1 MSDPNA
7 VMDGQRADAAAGES
21 AGMLVVRDGTLAPH
35 REPLDRSFGPLS
47 PAGVADPLNAG
58 VDYVRAM
65 HAVRRRWLPATAL
78 GLLLAGLVV
87 VPVWMLLPR
96 GYEAVA
102 WLRVRDKGGML
113 SHGRD
118 TAEYESYKKTQLQ
131 LMKSPYVL
139 QAALRKPGI
148 EDLEA
153 LREAGADPIGWLSR
167 GLLVTAPPESEVV
180 QVRLRG
186 KKAEDVAKIL
196 NAVINSFLDD
206 IVNKDRTERLGR
218 RDALEKKFK
227 ENMSELRSRRET
239 LNNLARTL
247 GTRDSAE
254 VANQRGLLL
263 DHVGTLRGLL
273 VQTQRDIAAID
284 AELWIADARESGEI
298 SPEDSLPEEVVEAS
312 LARDPQIV
320 ELIGRLSDI
329 EEAISFQEQRS
340 ARGGSEPAVRRL
352 RAQAEEL
359 AERVEE
365 RRGELRPAVIAQ
377 LMGDSIGRRGETPV
391 VLRKRREM
399 LAKTLEETS
408 KEFDK
413 LSKEVTELGK
423 ANADM
428 DARKVELEHLQRVTD
443 QIGIELESQA
453 IDLNMPNRL
462 TLIEPASVPQGN
474 DKLFRLL
481 LTALAGAAGFL
492 MGGGAI
498 VLLEYLRDHLNQVDD
513 VTRRVGVR
521 VLGTYPRVSRLRK
534 RQDYN
539 AVMAECGDTIRTLIS
554 QAGRETPKV
563 ILVTSA
569 IAGEGKT
576 TFAAQLAASL
586 ARADKRTLLLDGDLR
601 HPSAHMAL
609 DLELRAGLPEL
620 LRGEMGNDEAVQPTS
635 IEGLFAVTGGA
646 CDYVAISAL
655 SRPDLARI
663 VRGYRESFDHV
674 VIDAG
679 PVLEA
684 SDALL
689 LGQQSDAVILA
700 TMLDV
705 SRVPKITAAVDR
717 MRSVGV
723 RLLGVI
729 VNGGNVALPRRRSTL
744 PVPA

>member
-7 VMDGQRADAAAGES
+7 VMDERRTEAVAGEP
-21 AGMLVVRDGTLAPH
+21 GGTLVVRDGPLAPH
-35 REPLDRSFGPLS
+35 TQPFDPRLAGAVQPGGEM
-47 PAGVADPLNAG
+47 PAAG
-58 VDYVRAM
+58 GIDYVRAL
-65 HAVRRRWLPATAL
+65 HACRRRWLSATSL
-78 GLLLAGLVV
+78 GLLLAGLVA
-87 VPVWMLLPR
+87 VPAWMFLPR

-148 EDLEA
+148 EALET
-153 LREAGADPIGWLSR
+153 LREAGTDPIGWLSR
-167 GLLVTAPPESEVV
+167 GLLVTAAPESEVV

-206 IVNKDRTERLGR
+206 IVNKDRTERLSR

-227 ENMSELRSRRET
+227 ENMNELRERRET
-239 LNNLARTL
+239 MNNLAKTL

-254 VANQRGLLL
+254 VANQRGLLM

-273 VQTQRDIAAID
+273 AQTQRDIAAID
-284 AELWIADARESGEI
+284 AELWIADARERGEI
-298 SPEDSLPEEVVEAS
+298 SPEDSVPDEVVDAA
-312 LARDPQIV
+312 LARDLQVV
-320 ELIGRLSDI
+320 ELKARLANL
-329 EEAISFQEQRS
+329 EEAVSFQEQRS

-352 RAQAEEL
+352 QAQAREL
-359 AERVEE
+359 EERVED
-365 RRGELRPAVIAQ
+365 RRRELRPAIVAQ
-377 LMGDSIGRRGETPV
+377 LMGDAIGRRGETPV
-391 VLRKRREM
+391 VLRKRRQM

-408 KEFDK
+408 KEFDT

-428 DARKVELEHLQRVTD
+428 DARKIEVEHLQRVTD

-453 IDLNMPNRL
+453 IDLNMPNRV
-462 TLIEPASVPQGN
+462 TLIEPAGVPQGN
-474 DKLFRLL
+474 DRLFRLL
-481 LTALAGAAGFL
+481 LTALAGMGGFAL
-492 MGGGAI
+492 GGGAI
-498 VLLEYLRDHLNQVDD
+498 VMLEYLRDHVNQVDD
-513 VTRRVGVR
+513 VSRRVGVR
-521 VLGTYPRVSRLRK
+521 VLGTYPRVSSLRK
-534 RQDYN
+534 RQDSH
-539 AVMAECGDTIRTLIS
+539 AVLAECGDTIRTLIS
-554 QAGRETPKV
+554 QAGREAPKV

-569 IAGEGKT
+569 VAGEGKT

-601 HPSAHMAL
+601 HPNAHMAL
-609 DLELRAGLPEL
+609 ELELRAGLPEL
-620 LRGEMGNDEAVQPTS
+620 LRGELGNDEVVQPTA
-635 IEGLFAVTGGA
+635 IDGLFAVTGGA
-646 CDYVAISAL
+646 CDYAAISAL
-655 SRPDLARI
+655 SRPELARVI
-663 VRGYRESFDHV
+663 RGFRDSFDNI

-684 SDALL
+684 SDPLL
-689 LGQQSDAVILA
+689 LGRQSDAVILA

-705 SRVPKITAAVDR
+705 SRVPQVSAAVDR
-717 MRSVGV
+717 LRSVGV

-729 VNGGNVALPRRRSTL
+729 VNGGAVALPRRRSAV

>member
-1 MSDPNA
+1 MDERRTDA
-7 VMDGQRADAAAGES
+7 VRGEPGGS
-21 AGMLVVRDGTLAPH
+21 LVVRDGPLAPYPFDH
-35 REPLDRSFGPLS
+35 RLGAPS
-47 PAGVADPLNAG
+47 PVGGEASSTGG
-58 VDYVRAM
+58 VDYLRAI
-65 HAVRRRWLPATAL
+65 HAFRRRWLSATSL
-78 GLLLAGLVV
+78 GLLLAGLVA
-87 VPVWMLLPR
+87 VPVWMFLPR

-139 QAALRKPGI
+139 QAALRKPGV
-148 EDLEA
+148 DTLET
-153 LREAGADPIGWLSR
+153 LREAGTDPIGWLSR
-167 GLLVTAPPESEVV
+167 GLLVTATPESEVV

-218 RDALEKKFK
+218 RDALEKRFK
-227 ENMSELRSRRET
+227 ENMNELRDRRET
-239 LNNLARTL
+239 INNLAKTL

-254 VANQRGLLL
+254 VANQRGLLM

-284 AELWIADARESGEI
+284 AELWIADARERGEI
-298 SPEDSLPEEVVEAS
+298 SPEDSVPDEVVDAA
-312 LARDPQIV
+312 LARDLQII
-320 ELIGRLSDI
+320 ELKARLANL
-329 EEAISFQEQRS
+329 EEAVSFQEQRS

-352 RAQAEEL
+352 QAQAREL
-359 AERVEE
+359 EDRIEE
-365 RRGELRPAVIAQ
+365 RCVELRPAIVAQ
-377 LMGDSIGRRGETPV
+377 LMGDAIGRRGETPV

-399 LAKTLEETS
+399 LVKTLAKTS
-408 KEFDK
+408 KEFDTV
-413 LSKEVTELGK
+413 SKEVTELGK

-453 IDLNMPNRL
+453 IDLNMPNRV

-474 DKLFRLL
+474 DRLFRLL
-481 LTALAGAAGFL
+481 LTMLAGMGGFAL
-492 MGGGAI
+492 GGGAI
-498 VLLEYLRDHLNQVDD
+498 VMLEYLRDHVSQVDD
-513 VTRRVGVR
+513 VPRRVGVR
-521 VLGTYPRVSRLRK
+521 VLGTYPRVSSLRK
-534 RQDYN
+534 RPDSH
-539 AVMAECGDTIRTLIS
+539 AVLAECGDTIRTLIS
-554 QAGRETPKV
+554 QAGREAPKV

-569 IAGEGKT
+569 VAGEGKT

-586 ARADKRTLLLDGDLR
+586 ARADKRTLLIDGDLR
-601 HPSAHMAL
+601 HPNAHMAL

-620 LRGEMGNDEAVQPTS
+620 LRGELGNDEVVQPTA
-635 IEGLFAVTGGA
+635 IDGLFAVTGGA
-646 CDYVAISAL
+646 CDYAAISVL
-655 SRPDLARI
+655 SRPELGRI
-663 VRGYRESFDHV
+663 IRGFRDSFDHI

-684 SDALL
+684 SDPLL

-705 SRVPKITAAVDR
+705 SRVPQVSAAVDR
-717 MRSVGV
+717 LRSVGL

-729 VNGGNVALPRRRSTL
+729 VNGGAVALPRRRSAAT
-744 PVPA
+744 VPA